1 MKLQILSKTQEPIGG
16 FKTVIIENNS
26 LDLGEISPNECE
38 VILASDVVDS
48 VTYSA
53 IDQLMSALASKLRI
67 NGELTVGGT
76 DVRMFATA
84 VSNGRVSLE
93 EASNIVTN
101 VNSMTNGPDVTRT
114 FESLGLEI
122 QSISLEGVHYEI
134 RAKRVS

>member
-16 FKTVIIENNS
+16 FKTVIVDNNS

-53 IDQLMSALASKLRI
+53 IDQLMSALTSKLRI

-76 DVRMFATA
+76 DVRMFAAA
-84 VSNGRVSLE
+84 VANARVSLE

-114 FESLGLEI
+114 LESLGLEV

-134 RAKRVS
+134 KAKRVS